1 MKNGLLLLVFIFY
14 SSAVSAALT
23 ALIEVD
29 QFLDENISQ
38 IQRGPAATD
47 EKVTNVNKPNKKI
60 IYTYKQ
66 YEKFDF
72 DDLNIE
78 GAGDVQND
86 LSIPPIHEK
95 QFPNQLPYRRSFNF
109 EIKKGIERVR

>member
-1 MKNGLLLLVFIFY
+1 MKTLLALVLLSTTLHAQDF
-14 SSAVSAALT
+14 ADGQEA
-23 ALIEVD
+23 
-29 QFLDENISQ
+29 
-38 IQRGPAATD
+38 
-47 EKVTNVNKPNKKI
+47 KVGNKKV

-78 GAGDVQND
+78 GDSGSPND
-86 LSIPPIHEK
+86 LSISPIHEK
-95 QFPNQLPYRRSFNF
+95 RFTNRLPYRKSFTV

>member
-1 MKNGLLLLVFIFY
+1 MKMLAILFF
-14 SSAVSAALT
+14 VSLSVQAQSPDAGFVEGVET
-23 ALIEVD
+23 
-29 QFLDENISQ
+29 
-38 IQRGPAATD
+38 
-47 EKVTNVNKPNKKI
+47 KVGNKKI

-78 GAGDVQND
+78 GDTGAPSDI
-86 LSIPPIHEK
+86 SISPIHDK
-95 QFPNQLPYRRSFNF
+95 RYANRLPYRKSFTV

>member
-1 MKNGLLLLVFIFY
+1 MKTMLALLLL
-14 SSAVSAALT
+14 SSSLYAQQDFADGQET
-23 ALIEVD
+23 
-29 QFLDENISQ
+29 
-38 IQRGPAATD
+38 
-47 EKVTNVNKPNKKI
+47 KVGNKKV

-78 GAGDVQND
+78 GDTGTPND
-86 LSIPPIHEK
+86 LSISPIHEK
-95 QFPNQLPYRRSFNF
+95 RFTNRLPYRRSFTL

>member
-1 MKNGLLLLVFIFY
+1 M
-14 SSAVSAALT
+14 LT
-23 ALIEVD
+23 ALVMVSIPTFAQD
-29 QFLDENISQ
+29 NLDGKEQMVN
-38 IQRGPAATD
+38 GK
-47 EKVTNVNKPNKKI
+47 KV

-78 GAGDVQND
+78 GDTGAPSD
-86 LSIPPIHEK
+86 LSVSPIHEK
-95 QFPNQLPYRRSFNF
+95 RFTNRLPYRKSFTV

>member
-1 MKNGLLLLVFIFY
+1 MKTLFIALLLSSSTLFAQDDIAGEGKNG
-14 SSAVSAALT
+14 
-23 ALIEVD
+23 
-29 QFLDENISQ
+29 
-38 IQRGPAATD
+38 
-47 EKVTNVNKPNKKI
+47 NKKV

-78 GAGDVQND
+78 GDTGAPSDI
-86 LSIPPIHEK
+86 SISPIHEK
-95 QFPNQLPYRRSFNF
+95 RFTNRLPYRKSFTM

>member
-1 MKNGLLLLVFIFY
+1 MKILLMAAFLFSSILQAQDFVDGQETKVNG
-14 SSAVSAALT
+14 
-23 ALIEVD
+23 
-29 QFLDENISQ
+29 
-38 IQRGPAATD
+38 
-47 EKVTNVNKPNKKI
+47 KKI

-78 GAGDVQND
+78 GDTGSPND
-86 LSIPPIHEK
+86 ISISPIHEK
-95 QFPNQLPYRRSFNF
+95 RFTNRLPYRKSFTV

>member
-1 MKNGLLLLVFIFY
+1 MKKFFLAVLILSSIPTFAQDNVDGKEQMINGK
-14 SSAVSAALT
+14 
-23 ALIEVD
+23 
-29 QFLDENISQ
+29 
-38 IQRGPAATD
+38 
-47 EKVTNVNKPNKKI
+47 KV

-78 GAGDVQND
+78 GDTGAPSD
-86 LSIPPIHEK
+86 LSVSPIHEK
-95 QFPNQLPYRRSFNF
+95 RFTNRLPYRKSFTV

>member
-1 MKNGLLLLVFIFY
+1 MKMFLM
-14 SSAVSAALT
+14 T
-23 ALIEVD
+23 ALILSSALHAQDFVD
-29 QFLDENISQ
+29 GQE
-38 IQRGPAATD
+38 T
-47 EKVTNVNKPNKKI
+47 KVGGKKV

-78 GAGDVQND
+78 GDTGAPSDI
-86 LSIPPIHEK
+86 SISPIHEK
-95 QFPNQLPYRRSFNF
+95 RFTNRLPYRKSFTV

>member
-1 MKNGLLLLVFIFY
+1 MLLLLL
-14 SSAVSAALT
+14 SST
-23 ALIEVD
+23 ALHAQQDIADGE
-29 QFLDENISQ
+29 E
-38 IQRGPAATD
+38 R
-47 EKVTNVNKPNKKI
+47 KVGNKKV

-78 GAGDVQND
+78 GDSGAPSDI
-86 LSIPPIHEK
+86 SISPIHEK
-95 QFPNQLPYRRSFNF
+95 RFTNRLPYRKSFTV

>member
-1 MKNGLLLLVFIFY
+1 MKMFLMTVLLL
-14 SSAVSAALT
+14 SSAIQAQDF
-23 ALIEVD
+23 VD
-29 QFLDENISQ
+29 GQE
-38 IQRGPAATD
+38 T
-47 EKVTNVNKPNKKI
+47 KVGGKKV

-78 GAGDVQND
+78 GDTGAPSDI
-86 LSIPPIHEK
+86 SISPINEK
-95 QFPNQLPYRRSFNF
+95 RFTNRLPYRKSFTV

>member
-1 MKNGLLLLVFIFY
+1 MKMLLALV
-14 SSAVSAALT
+14 
-23 ALIEVD
+23 LI
-29 QFLDENISQ
+29 S
-38 IQRGPAATD
+38 
-47 EKVTNVNKPNKKI
+47 TNAFAQKDFADGQETRVGNKKV

-78 GAGDVQND
+78 GDTGSPSD
-86 LSIPPIHEK
+86 LSITPIHEK
-95 QFPNQLPYRRSFNF
+95 RFTNRLPYRKSFTV

>member
-1 MKNGLLLLVFIFY
+1 MKMFL
-14 SSAVSAALT
+14 LT
-23 ALIEVD
+23 AMTLASFSTFAQDNVEGKEQMI
-29 QFLDENISQ
+29 N
-38 IQRGPAATD
+38 GK
-47 EKVTNVNKPNKKI
+47 KV

-78 GAGDVQND
+78 GDTGAPSD
-86 LSIPPIHEK
+86 LSVSPIHEK
-95 QFPNQLPYRRSFNF
+95 RFTNRLPYRKSFTV

>member
-1 MKNGLLLLVFIFY
+1 MFSIFLSSLSVHSQDLDGKEQMVNGKRV
-14 SSAVSAALT
+14 
-23 ALIEVD
+23 
-29 QFLDENISQ
+29 
-38 IQRGPAATD
+38 
-47 EKVTNVNKPNKKI
+47 

-78 GAGDVQND
+78 GDTGNPGD
-86 LSIPPIHEK
+86 LSITPGYERSYK
-95 QFPNQLPYRRSFNF
+95 NRLPYRKSFTV

>member
-1 MKNGLLLLVFIFY
+1 MMKLSIFLMICFFNA
-14 SSAVSAALT
+14 SIVSANDNDRPVVNGKEA
-23 ALIEVD
+23 
-29 QFLDENISQ
+29 
-38 IQRGPAATD
+38 
-47 EKVTNVNKPNKKI
+47 NVGNKKI

-78 GAGDVQND
+78 GGSGAPGD
-86 LSIPPIHEK
+86 LSI
-95 QFPNQLPYRRSFNF
+95 NQGQPKSYGNWLPYRNSFTV

>member
-1 MKNGLLLLVFIFY
+1 MKILLVSFLF
-14 SSAVSAALT
+14 SSTLFAQDI
-23 ALIEVD
+23 IEG
-29 QFLDENISQ
+29 QEQ
-38 IQRGPAATD
+38 KAG
-47 EKVTNVNKPNKKI
+47 NKKV

-78 GAGDVQND
+78 GDSGSPSDI
-86 LSIPPIHEK
+86 SISPIHEK
-95 QFPNQLPYRRSFNF
+95 RFTNRLPYRRSFTM

>member
-1 MKNGLLLLVFIFY
+1 MFSFIVSSLSVHAQDLDGKEQMVNGKRV
-14 SSAVSAALT
+14 
-23 ALIEVD
+23 
-29 QFLDENISQ
+29 
-38 IQRGPAATD
+38 
-47 EKVTNVNKPNKKI
+47 

-78 GAGDVQND
+78 GDTGNPGD
-86 LSIPPIHEK
+86 LSITPGYERGYK
-95 QFPNQLPYRRSFNF
+95 NRLPYRKSFTV

>member
-1 MKNGLLLLVFIFY
+1 MKTLLALLLVSTTLRAQDFSEGQEGKI
-14 SSAVSAALT
+14 
-23 ALIEVD
+23 
-29 QFLDENISQ
+29 
-38 IQRGPAATD
+38 G
-47 EKVTNVNKPNKKI
+47 NKKV

-78 GAGDVQND
+78 GDSGAPND
-86 LSIPPIHEK
+86 LSISPIHEK
-95 QFPNQLPYRRSFNF
+95 RFTNRLPYRKSFTV

>member
-1 MKNGLLLLVFIFY
+1 MKTFLMVALFI
-14 SSAVSAALT
+14 SSIAHAQDF
-23 ALIEVD
+23 VD
-29 QFLDENISQ
+29 GQE
-38 IQRGPAATD
+38 T
-47 EKVTNVNKPNKKI
+47 KVGGKKV

-78 GAGDVQND
+78 GDTGSPSDI
-86 LSIPPIHEK
+86 SISPIHEK
-95 QFPNQLPYRRSFNF
+95 RFTNRLPYRKSFTV

>member
-1 MKNGLLLLVFIFY
+1 MKMLALLFF
-14 SSAVSAALT
+14 VSVAAQAQNPDT
-23 ALIEVD
+23 GFVEGAE
-29 QFLDENISQ
+29 
-38 IQRGPAATD
+38 T
-47 EKVTNVNKPNKKI
+47 KVGNKKI

-78 GAGDVQND
+78 GDTGAPSDI
-86 LSIPPIHEK
+86 SISPIHDK
-95 QFPNQLPYRRSFNF
+95 RFSNRLPYRKSFTV

>member
-1 MKNGLLLLVFIFY
+1 MKKTIMLLSMIIL
-14 SSAVSAALT
+14 SAAGF
-23 ALIEVD
+23 AQDKEVPID
-29 QFLDENISQ
+29 D
-38 IQRGPAATD
+38 GKGGTK
-47 EKVTNVNKPNKKI
+47 KV

-78 GAGDVQND
+78 GETGAPSDI
-86 LSIPPIHEK
+86 SISPIHEK
-95 QFPNQLPYRRSFNF
+95 RFTNRLPYRKSFTV